1 MDRFHLVYKLMTTC
15 FDSRGTIFKSLPL
28 PGGRQELVA
37 MGLVIKQQP
46 GRGKDLKMVPLESK
60 HVVMNF

>member
-1 MDRFHLVYKLMTTC
+1 MLDEFHVVYKFMATC

-28 PGGRQELVA
+28 PGGRQELIA
-37 MGLVIKQQP
+37 T

-60 HVVMNF
+60 HVVMNL